1 MNTLQNLITST
12 DVQRN
17 YKMVANRAKVL
28 EDEALVVM
36 TNNKPEFAFMRFDL
50 YDDLIRNK
58 TRRNKKSKT
67 KEKVGLDSV
76 FGTWTKEEA
85 DEFNRIVDEMNER
98 IDPEDWK

>member
-12 DVQRN
+12 EVQRN

-28 EDEALVVM
+28 LDEGLVVM

-50 YDDLIRNK
+50 YDDLISIKRQIQVKN
-58 TRRNKKSKT
+58 RA
-67 KEKVGLDSV
+67 KEKVGLDAV

-85 DEFNRIVDEMNER
+85 DEFDKVIEEEFER